1 MVGLTKEGF
10 AKSVIRLF
18 GTKLNLNSSLLMQI
32 LSLLLSCYESLSV
45 RYNKKCDVKAS
56 CYLLFKMNCTDHC

>member
-45 RYNKKCDVKAS
+45 R
-56 CYLLFKMNCTDHC
+56 